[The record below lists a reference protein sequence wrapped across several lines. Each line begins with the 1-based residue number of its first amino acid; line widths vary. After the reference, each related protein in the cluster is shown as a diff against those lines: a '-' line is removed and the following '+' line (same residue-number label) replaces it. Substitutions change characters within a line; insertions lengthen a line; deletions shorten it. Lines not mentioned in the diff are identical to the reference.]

1 METFS
6 SIPVERLPEQTWL
19 LKNCVQADQRDQLA
33 RFWLAAPEDLLPS
46 LWSSPVGEATKSMVR
61 ALTPQTSFTP
71 DQVAT
76 RDAIGARL
84 QAGFQA
90 PMAIQLL
97 LANFLYS
104 PPGLLTIANAEK
116 QLPQWLIS
124 DYQELYSVA
133 GSASSSS
140 AVAPPQQAP
149 TPQQQ
154 ASVTPATMP
163 PQPDFGQFPDTL
175 QELVGNRI
183 QLNRL
188 LGLSNLYYIDP
199 EDQEILQELRDVRL
213 ALISAIE
220 RCAEDQ
226 LESIWASDLG
236 DRYWALVRSG
246 VQKEPMTPVEE
257 QKKHA
262 ATQKLNPSVGG
273 GFGTPGAVNAVLVAM
288 TLFEPGTMRIDTP
301 EQKLPGWLLANYQ
314 QIFAEPLSQQV

>member
-1 METFS
+1 M
-6 SIPVERLPEQTWL
+6 ERLPEQSWL
-19 LKNCVQADQRDQLA
+19 LNSCVQNDQRDQLA

-46 LWSSPVGEATKSMVR
+46 LWSSPVGESTKALVR

-71 DQVAT
+71 EQVAT
-76 RDAIGARL
+76 REAIGARL

-104 PPGLLTIANAEK
+104 PPGLLKIANADSE
-116 QLPQWLIS
+116 LPQWLIS
-124 DYQELYSVA
+124 DYQALYA
-133 GSASSSS
+133 TADTASPQ
-140 AVAPPQQAP
+140 AVPTASPHPSTAPP
-149 TPQQQ
+149 TI
-154 ASVTPATMP
+154 P
-163 PQPDFGQFPDTL
+163 PQPDFGQFPSTL
-175 QELVGNRI
+175 QDLVANRI

-213 ALISAIE
+213 TLISAIE
-220 RCAEDQ
+220 QCPESQ
-226 LESIWASDLG
+226 LESIWASDFG

-246 VQKEPMTPVEE
+246 IQKEPMTPEEE

-262 ATQKLNPSVGG
+262 ATQKLNPNVGG

-288 TLFEPGTMRIDTP
+288 TLFEPGTMRISAP
-301 EQKLPGWLLANYQ
+301 EQKLPAWLLANYQ

>member
-1 METFS
+1 M
-6 SIPVERLPEQTWL
+6 ERLPEQSWL
-19 LKNCVQADQRDQLA
+19 LNSCVQNDQRDQLA

-46 LWSSPVGEATKSMVR
+46 LWSSPVGESTKALVR

-76 RDAIGARL
+76 REAIGARL

-104 PPGLLTIANAEK
+104 PPGLLKIANAES

-124 DYQELYSVA
+124 DYQALYA
-133 GSASSSS
+133 TADTASPQ
-140 AVAPPQQAP
+140 AVPTASPQPSTAPP
-149 TPQQQ
+149 TI
-154 ASVTPATMP
+154 P
-163 PQPDFGQFPDTL
+163 PQPDFGQFPSTL
-175 QELVGNRI
+175 QDLVANRI

-220 RCAEDQ
+220 QCPESQ
-226 LESIWASDLG
+226 LESIWASDFG

-246 VQKEPMTPVEE
+246 IQKEPMTPEEE

-262 ATQKLNPSVGG
+262 ATQKLNPNVGG

-288 TLFEPGTMRIDTP
+288 TLFEPGTMRISAP
-301 EQKLPGWLLANYQ
+301 EQKLPAWLLANYQ

>member
-1 METFS
+1 M
-6 SIPVERLPEQTWL
+6 ERLSEQPWL
-19 LKNCVQADQRDQLA
+19 LNNCVQADQRDQLV

-46 LWSSPVGEATKSMVR
+46 LWASPVGEVTKSMVR
-61 ALTPQTSFTP
+61 SLTPETSFTP
-71 DQVAT
+71 EQVSI

-84 QAGFQA
+84 RDGFQG

-104 PPGLLTIANAEK
+104 PPGLLTIANAET

-124 DYQELYSVA
+124 DYQKLYTSA
-133 GSASSSS
+133 GTASSPS
-140 AVAPPQQAP
+140 APV
-149 TPQQQ
+149 PQQQ
-154 ASVTPATMP
+154 ASAVPATMP
-163 PQPDFGQFPDTL
+163 PQPDFGQFPATL
-175 QELVGNRI
+175 SELVGNRI

-199 EDQEILQELRDVRL
+199 EDQEILQELREVRL
-213 ALISAIE
+213 ALIGAIE
-220 RCAEDQ
+220 QCPEDQ

-246 VQKEPMTPVEE
+246 IQKEPMTPVEE

-262 ATQKLNPSVGG
+262 ATQKLNSTGGG
-273 GFGTPGAVNAVLVAM
+273 GFGTPGAINAVLVAM
-288 TLFEPGTMRIDTP
+288 TLFEPGTMRISAP